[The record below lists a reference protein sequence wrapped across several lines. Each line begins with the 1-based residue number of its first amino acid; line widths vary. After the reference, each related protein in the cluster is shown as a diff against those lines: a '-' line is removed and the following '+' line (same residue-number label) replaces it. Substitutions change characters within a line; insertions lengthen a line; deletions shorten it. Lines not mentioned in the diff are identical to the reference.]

1 MSETAFYRKRL
12 KQVLA
17 ERCDRNPRYS
27 VRAFANGIKIDVGT
41 ISRVLAGK
49 QIPSLKLSLRLMDGI
64 DLVSEERELFLAS
77 VAEAQR
83 ERNLKRI
90 SPAFE
95 AMKAPKLTQKVLD
108 IDFYRVIADWYHVA
122 IMELTFTENFE
133 SSPAFVAKTLG
144 ISQAEAALAIDR
156 MLSLELLKKEASGKL
171 VKSEEQLSTA
181 DKHRTTAALRK
192 NQRQLL
198 EKAIES
204 LENDPIEERSMTS
217 MTMAID
223 PEKLPIAKLMIRDFN
238 QALCKCLETG
248 RRKRVYNLQVAL
260 YPVQKQL
267 TKAKSKRRNESECTV

>member
-12 KQVLA
+12 KAVLA

-41 ISRVLAGK
+41 VSRVLSGK
-49 QIPSLKLSLRLMDGI
+49 QIPSFKLSKRLMDGI
-64 DLVSEERELFLAS
+64 DLVPEERELFLAS

-83 ERNLKRI
+83 DRNLKRI

-95 AMKAPKLTQKVLD
+95 AIQGPKLTPKPLD
-108 IDFYRVIADWYHVA
+108 IDFYRVIADWYHIA
-122 IMELTFTENFE
+122 IMELTFTEDFE
-133 SSPAFVAKTLG
+133 SSPAFVAKELG
-144 ISQAEAALAIDR
+144 ISQTEAALGIER
-156 MLSLELLKKEASGKL
+156 LLSLGLLKKNASGKL

-181 DKHRTTAALRK
+181 DKDRTTLALRK

-204 LENDPIEERSMTS
+204 LENDPIEERNMTS

-223 PEKLPIAKLMIRDFN
+223 PEKLPIAKQMIREFN
-238 QALCKCLETG
+238 QALCKFLESG
-248 RRKRVYNLQVAL
+248 SRKRVYNLEVAL
-260 YPVQKQL
+260 YPIQKNPINRI
-267 TKAKSKRRNESECTV
+267 KKKEK